1 MDAATLRT
9 GIEHQNHFCSGLTIL
24 NINEKK
30 KKFPPPIPFSYITEM
45 REMFVGHGGDGLVS
59 GLDL

>member
-1 MDAATLRT
+1 MRT

-30 KKFPPPIPFSYITEM
+30 KNFPPPIPFSYITEM
-45 REMFVGHGGDGLVS
+45 REMSVGHGGDGLVS